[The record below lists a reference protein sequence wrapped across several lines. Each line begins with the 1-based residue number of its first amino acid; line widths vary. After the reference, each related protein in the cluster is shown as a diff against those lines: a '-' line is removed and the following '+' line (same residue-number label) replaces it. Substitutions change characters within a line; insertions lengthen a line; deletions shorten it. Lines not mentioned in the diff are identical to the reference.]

1 MITFVAV
8 KLKKKSNII
17 TFVNVKLKKNME
29 TFITVLLKNTN
40 KHDNICHCKT
50 EKNNK
55 HDYHKLFYCKTGKK
69 STKIITF
76 VTVKLKKQQT

>member
-8 KLKKKSNII
+8 KLKKKPNII
-17 TFVNVKLKKNME
+17 TFVNVKLKKNIE

-50 EKNNK
+50 EKTTNM
-55 HDYHKLFYCKTGKK
+55 
-69 STKIITF
+69 IIINF
-76 VTVKLKKQQT
+76 FTV